1 MNLNCLWKK
10 TTHRLQFPIFL
21 RSVVSVI
28 FFGSDHYSLPHLHA
42 LEERQRQYKD
52 IKIVCVVTTSDKT
65 PVGDHCIQ
73 SKIDHVIWPRTISNT
88 SIIVDCINQR
98 INAIKNQSSDQ
109 SNKLLGIIVSFG
121 RFLPA
126 SLLSLFNY
134 GCYNIHPSLL
144 PRWKGPTPLLYTLLS
159 RDKVTGITLFR
170 LDPTHTTFDSG
181 SVVYQQSFVYRIIK
195 VYF

>member
-1 MNLNCLWKK
+1 MGRERKRESVPL
-10 TTHRLQFPIFL
+10 RFL
-21 RSVVSVI
+21 
-28 FFGSDHYSLPHLHA
+28 FSLLH
-42 LEERQRQYKD
+42 Q
-52 IKIVCVVTTSDKT
+52 
-65 PVGDHCIQ
+65 
-73 SKIDHVIWPRTISNT
+73 IDHVIWPRTISNT

-181 SVVYQQSFVYRIIK
+181 SVVYQQSIRLPHNKSIFLTPEQLVVYLIPHSIKAMFEVNFLLLLLFHLCKTMFVICLYH
-195 VYF
+195 FSPF